1 MKKFIYILTAGIVF
15 QLLPFFGNAQKSKMK
30 LAENYYQSYDF
41 ITAGNIYRD
50 VLSTA
55 KYANDS
61 TALRRVAD
69 CDRKTGQLIA
79 SEGYYKQLIKLGIAK
94 EDDLRS
100 LADVLKFQGKYD
112 EAIQIYT
119 KILEKNP
126 NNDIAK
132 RYVEHPNFWNAILRD
147 SAVYTLKN
155 SSINS
160 ASSDFAPGFFING
173 KVIFSSS
180 RGSAKKDQRIYSRTQ
195 QPYLNVYQTS
205 LAPDSSLT
213 GCDAIED
220 KVNSRYHEGTMAY
233 EPSSNTMFLT
243 RNNFVRGNLEKSKT
257 GKLYLG
263 IYLTKFN
270 SSENTWGELEKF
282 PYNNKEYNVG
292 HPTLNAS
299 GNRMYFTSDMPGGQ
313 GGADI
318 YFCEKQG
325 ETWGNPQNAGTKI
338 NTSGDEMFPFMVGDS
353 TLYFASNGQLGL
365 GGLDVFYTNPSDEKQ
380 VRNVGYPANS
390 HFDDFGLICFPEE
403 TFGYFSS
410 NRTKGK
416 GDDDI
421 YEFILKPVDT
431 LIVSGTVVD
440 AESLLPLQ
448 NVMITVPTEDGST
461 LQVMT
466 DSKGNYTIKAPYKKE
481 VLVQGTKQ
489 NYVPA
494 EGKGKPDPRSAY
506 LENVDLKMQKIDY
519 MSNGRVLY
527 AENDAPAEG
536 AVVKLYEITSTDTTL
551 VDSTVVGKNGSYSFQ
566 LNKVRKYMLEAKM
579 TDYARQ
585 THAFETNDPNNKI
598 HTHDFELFKAKVGE
612 VVRLD
617 NIYYDYKKW
626 DIRPDAAKE
635 LDKLVQIMKDNPT
648 MKIELGS
655 HSDARG
661 SDQYNLDLSDKRAKS
676 AAAYIVSQGISQ
688 NRLYGKG
695 YGEKLILNH
704 CLNDVKCTEEEHQFN
719 RRTEFK
725 ITAF

>member
-1 MKKFIYILTAGIVF
+1 MKKLIYIFTAGIVL
-15 QLLPFFGNAQKSKMK
+15 QLLPFAGTAQKSKMK
-30 LAENYYQSYDF
+30 LAESYYQSFDF

-50 VLSTA
+50 VLSSA
-55 KYANDS
+55 KYANDT
-61 TALRRVAD
+61 TAIRRVAD

-79 SEGYYKQLIKLGIAK
+79 SEGYYKQLIKLGVAK
-94 EDDLRS
+94 KDDLRA

-112 EAIQIYT
+112 EAIEVYK
-119 KILEKNP
+119 KILVTNP
-126 NNDIAK
+126 NDDIAK
-132 RYVEHPNFWNAILRD
+132 RYVENPTFWNTILRD
-147 SAVYTLKN
+147 SAIYTIKN

-160 ASSDFAPGFFING
+160 ATSDFAPGFFING
-173 KVIFSSS
+173 KIIFSSS
-180 RGSAKKDQRIYSRTQ
+180 RGSAKKDQRIYTRTQ

-213 GCDAIED
+213 GCDPMED
-220 KVNSRYHEGTMAY
+220 KVNSRYHEGTMTY
-233 EPSSNTMFLT
+233 DPRSSTMFLT
-243 RNNFVRGNLEKSKT
+243 RNNFNRGNVDKSKS
-257 GKLYLG
+257 GKLFLG
-263 IYLTKFN
+263 IYLTKYN
-270 SSENTWGELEKF
+270 ATESTWGELEKF

-292 HPTLNAS
+292 HPTLNSS
-299 GNRMYFTSDMPGGQ
+299 GTRMYFISDMPGGQ
-313 GGADI
+313 GGTDI
-318 YFCEKQG
+318 YFSDKQG
-325 ETWGNPQNAGTKI
+325 ESWGNPQNAGTKI

-353 TLYFASNGQLGL
+353 TLYFASNGLLGL
-365 GGLDVFYTNPSDEKQ
+365 GGLDVFYTNPANDKPA
-380 VRNVGYPANS
+380 RNVGYPANS
-390 HFDDFGLICFPEE
+390 HYDDFGLICFPEE

-410 NRTKGK
+410 NRSKGK

-421 YEFILKPVDT
+421 YEFVLEPVDT
-431 LIVSGTVVD
+431 LIVSGNVVD

-448 NVMITVPTEDGST
+448 NVMITVPTDDGSV

-466 DSKGNYTIKAPYKKE
+466 DANGNYKIKAPYKKE
-481 VLVQGTKQ
+481 VVVAGTKQ
-489 NYVPA
+489 NYQPG

-506 LENVDLKMQKIDY
+506 LEHVDMKMQKIDY

-527 AENDAPAEG
+527 AENDAAAEG
-536 AVVKLYEITSTDTTL
+536 SMVRLFEITSSDTIL
-551 VDSTVVGKNGSYSFQ
+551 VDSTMIGKNGSYMFQ
-566 LNKVRKYMLEAKM
+566 LNKVRKYMLEASK
-579 TDYARQ
+579 TEYARQ
-585 THAFETNDPNNKI
+585 THSFETNDPNNKI

-626 DIRPDAAKE
+626 DIRPDAANE
-635 LDKLVQIMKDNPT
+635 LNKLVQIMKDNPT

-676 AAAYIVSQGISQ
+676 AAAYIVSQGIAAD
-688 NRLYGKG
+688 RLYGKG

-704 CLNDVKCTEEEHQFN
+704 CKNDVKCTEEEHQFN